1 MVRNAHLARK
11 EAAVSCGIILVPVS
25 VARSMGLTVYWG
37 VLRWVLSSR
46 DGDRRLLGEVVV
58 ELGKNEGCGWMFMA
72 SLAQR
77 FVECSRQVAERREVR
92 VGMPHQNALGMTGG
106 ALPTITH
113 VDVELVGAYAQQ
125 ICRRYSLTVYCKENP
140 RQIRRAP
147 KASTV

>member
-25 VARSMGLTVYWG
+25 VARSMGLTVYW
-37 VLRWVLSSR
+37 
-46 DGDRRLLGEVVV
+46 
-58 ELGKNEGCGWMFMA
+58 MFMA

-77 FVECSRQVAERREVR
+77 FVECSRRVAERREVR
-92 VGMPHQNALGMTGG
+92 MGMPHQNALRMTGG

-113 VDVELVGAYAQQ
+113 VDVELVVVYAQQ
-125 ICRRYSLTVYCKENP
+125 ICRRYSLIVYCKENP
-140 RQIRRAP
+140 RQIRRAT